1 MRERKVGV
9 SRGARLPRILRGAR
23 VYNVMV
29 KVNADFLFFQ
39 SIKIIPL
46 YNFKSPKNKL
56 IICSGFIIGSH
67 VIAKI

>member
-1 MRERKVGV
+1 M
-9 SRGARLPRILRGAR
+9 
-23 VYNVMV
+23 MV